1 MIISAVARR
10 RSVLAN
16 LLYRWGRLTAE
27 RGVTTLSAA
36 ERVARISEVRRLE
49 EPVRELGRLIGG
61 KTVEAEILKEAA
73 GRKEAAYR

>member
-1 MIISAVARR
+1 M
-10 RSVLAN
+10 
-16 LLYRWGRLTAE
+16 
-27 RGVTTLSAA
+27 SAA